1 MSKVFNEDVNFNNYV
16 NFFDT
21 VNIFGKLEV
30 IRDVSISGNSNIVGN
45 LSVLGN
51 STIGGNVTANSF
63 IRSGGASNAF
73 LKADGSID
81 TTTNITEATVGG
93 AVDNTGGQLVLR
105 SGTGGFSAGIVT
117 TTSLTVNGNA
127 TITGILTATNITG
140 VSSVS
145 DASGG
150 YLSTPPGT
158 IITIAA
164 STAPTGYLKANG
176 ASLSTTTY
184 ASLFA
189 AIGYTFGGSGG
200 SFSVPDL
207 RGEFIRGWA
216 DNRAVDTGRTFGS
229 SQAEMINQHR
239 HWVSAAQVDD
249 RNFTGS
255 GGNTQDLGLVSDAGS
270 YSETDPNSG
279 SGRYTRNDPGFG
291 SNNETRPRNIALL
304 YCIKY

>member
-1 MSKVFNEDVNFNNYV
+1 MAEVFGESIFNGNAT
-16 NFFDT
+16 FFGDT
-21 VNIFGKLEV
+21 TFFGDITAFSGIEATDINITGKSQL
-30 IRDVSISGNSNIVGN
+30 IQLDVS
-45 LSVLGN
+45 
-51 STIGGNVTANSF
+51 GNVNTTGITTASKF
-63 IRSGGASNAF
+63 VVTSGTSNAF
-73 LKADGSID
+73 LKADGSLD
-81 TTTNITEATVGG
+81 TATYVTAATVGG

-127 TITGILTATNITG
+127 KITGIVST
-140 VSSVS
+140 SSVT
-145 DASGG
+145 DLSGG

-164 STAPTGYLKANG
+164 STAPAGYLKANG

-184 ASLFA
+184 ATLFA

-229 SQAEMINQHR
+229 SQADDFKSHNHSYTTNGSSLGGRINPGISNAFAGNGIGD
-239 HWVSAAQVDD
+239 VS
-249 RNFTGS
+249 FS
-255 GGNTQDLGLVSDAGS
+255 I
-270 YSETDPNSG
+270 
-279 SGRYTRNDPGFG
+279 
-291 SNNETRPRNIALL
+291 SNNGGTETRPRNIALL
-304 YCIKY
+304 HCIKY

>member
-1 MSKVFNEDVNFNNYV
+1 VSKVFNEDVNFNNYV

-45 LSVLGN
+45 LSILGN

-63 IRSGGASNAF
+63 IRSGGTSNAF

-81 TTTNITEATVGG
+81 TTTYITAATVGG

-117 TTSLTVNGNA
+117 ITSLNVNGNA
-127 TITGILTATNITG
+127 RITGILTVGTGSITLNGNTNNITG

-150 YLSTPPGT
+150 YLSNPPGT
-158 IITIAA
+158 ILTIAA
-164 STAPTGYLKANG
+164 STAPAGYLKANG

-184 ASLFA
+184 ATLFA
-189 AIGYTFGGSGG
+189 AIGYTFGGSGS
-200 SFSVPDL
+200 SFTLPDL
-207 RGEFIRGWA
+207 RGEFIRGW
-216 DNRAVDTGRTFGS
+216 DDGRGVDTGRTFGS
-229 SQAEMINQHR
+229 
-239 HWVSAAQVDD
+239 AQTDAFKSHFHGSTFT
-249 RNFTGS
+249 RNNCAGGS
-255 GGNTQDLGLVSDAGS
+255 GGADGWGVNGGS
-270 YSETDPNSG
+270 SG
-279 SGRYTRNDPGFG
+279 SSTLN
-291 SNNETRPRNIALL
+291 SNAEGGTETRPRNIALL
-304 YCIKY
+304 HCIKY

>member
-1 MSKVFNEDVNFNNYV
+1 MAEVFGDSIFNGNAT
-16 NFFDT
+16 FFGDT
-21 VNIFGKLEV
+21 TFFGDITAFSGIEATDINITGKSQL
-30 IRDVSISGNSNIVGN
+30 IQLDVS
-45 LSVLGN
+45 
-51 STIGGNVTANSF
+51 GNVNTTGITTASKF
-63 IRSGGASNAF
+63 VVTSGTSNAF
-73 LKADGSID
+73 LKADGSLD
-81 TTTNITEATVGG
+81 TATYVTAATVGG

-216 DNRAVDTGRTFGS
+216 DDRAVDTGRGFGS
-229 SQAEMINQHR
+229 SQADDFKSHTHNIPAYNDSDGGFID
-239 HWVSAAQVDD
+239 SAA
-249 RNFTGS
+249 
-255 GGNTQDLGLVSDAGS
+255 GNSLVSNV
-270 YSETDPNSG
+270 TSG
-279 SGRYTRNDPGFG
+279 STGGT
-291 SNNETRPRNIALL
+291 ETRPRNIALL

>member
-45 LSVLGN
+45 LSILGN

-63 IRSGGASNAF
+63 IRSGGTSNAF

-81 TTTNITEATVGG
+81 TTTYITAATVGG

-127 TITGILTATNITG
+127 TITGIVST
-140 VSSVS
+140 SSVT
-145 DASGG
+145 DLSGG

-164 STAPTGYLKANG
+164 STAPAGFLKANG

-184 ASLFA
+184 ASLFST
-189 AIGYTFGGSGG
+189 IGYTFGGSGA
-200 SFSVPDL
+200 SFTLPDL
-207 RGEFIRGWA
+207 RGEFIRGWDDARTA
-216 DNRAVDTGRTFGS
+216 DNGRTFGS
-229 SQAEMINQHR
+229 FQDWAIQ
-239 HWVSAAQVDD
+239 
-249 RNFTGS
+249 NFTGS
-255 GGNTQDLGLVSDAGS
+255 VNSSGGFSAGS
-270 YSETDPNSG
+270 LSG
-279 SGRYTRNDPGFG
+279 GTGVFSTSNAVNAFLNGTQG
-291 SNNETRPRNIALL
+291 SFTFNTTLNINASSQIKTSTETRPRNIALL
-304 YCIKY
+304 HCIKY

>member
-81 TTTNITEATVGG
+81 TTTYITAATVGG

-229 SQAEMINQHR
+229 SQADDFKNHQHEFG
-239 HWVSAAQVDD
+239 ADDQVGPQGSYTNLGSFSYDASS
-249 RNFTGS
+249 NPS
-255 GGNTQDLGLVSDAGS
+255 GGAGRLRTRDDNT
-270 YSETDPNSG
+270 N
-279 SGRYTRNDPGFG
+279 FG
-291 SNNETRPRNIALL
+291 TTETRPRNIALL
-304 YCIKY
+304 HCIKY

>member
-45 LSVLGN
+45 LSILGN

-63 IRSGGASNAF
+63 IKFGGTSNQS
-73 LKADGSID
+73 LKADGSLD
-81 TTTNITEATVGG
+81 TATYVTAATVGG

-127 TITGILTATNITG
+127 RITGIVST
-140 VSSVS
+140 SSVT
-145 DASGG
+145 DLSGG

-158 IITIAA
+158 VITVAA

-176 ASLSTTTY
+176 ASLNTTTY
-184 ASLFA
+184 ASLFST
-189 AIGYTFGGSGG
+189 IGYTFGGSGA
-200 SFSVPDL
+200 SFTLPDL
-207 RGEFIRGWA
+207 RGEFIRGWDDA
-216 DNRAVDTGRTFGS
+216 RTVDTGRTFGS
-229 SQAEMINQHR
+229 SQVEMINQHR
-239 HWVSAAQVDD
+239 HWVSAAAVDD

-255 GGNTQDLGLVSDAGS
+255 GGNTQDLGLVSDAGG
-270 YSETDPNSG
+270 YSATDPNSG
-279 SGRYTRNDPGFG
+279 AGRFTRNDPGFG
-291 SNNETRPRNIALL
+291 VNNETRPRNIALL